1 MRDSIG
7 RDGGDEPILVGI
19 VELRAAVEYKFV
31 AIGVGSV
38 DEGCTERGITRPN
51 GVN

>member
-7 RDGGDEPILVGI
+7 RDGGDELVLVGI
-19 VELRAAVEYKFV
+19 VELRAAVGSKFV

-38 DEGCTERGITRPN
+38 DEGCAERVITRPN
-51 GVN
+51 RIN